1 MTMTMTETKRQA
13 MDKFRSVDLRED
25 ALQAASLVQ
34 TVLVEIGVPLP
45 QVSLSTRSGITQGR
59 PMFKV
64 NSAPQADIVDDV
76 RRQLEEVLGHKTE
89 RYLPSSR
96 TFVVEAN
103 GQELLQIAQVP
114 SVVAIWPNTERGTV
128 EL

>member
-1 MTMTMTETKRQA
+1 MTMTVTERQA

-25 ALQAASLVQ
+25 ALQSASLTQ
-34 TVLVEIGVPLP
+34 TVLVEVGVPLP
-45 QVSLSTRSGITQGR
+45 KVSLSTRSGITPGR

-64 NSAPQADIVDDV
+64 SSGSQTESVDDV
-76 RRQLEEVLGHKTE
+76 RRELEEALGHKTE

-96 TFVVEAN
+96 TFVVEAT

-114 SVVAIWPNTERGTV
+114 SVVAIWPNTERGLV